1 MFESHIKQNGLF
13 WSTYLP
19 FLPFFYL
26 FFIVATVTLSKT
38 LITPSPGKTN
48 SVTCTVSG
56 GERFTGWFD
65 PAGKKVPTSSSEKI
79 YVETTGNNHKLKLTD
94 VKVSY
99 GGTYTCKGTTN
110 SESLKV
116 HVECKLHITLLITNV
131 ASVVSAQAANICC
144 LYGGFCMETFQ
155 VQTAVLNCC
164 SSFFI
169 NSL

>member
-1 MFESHIKQNGLF
+1 MFESHIKRNGLF
-13 WSTYLP
+13 WSTHLP

-26 FFIVATVTLSKT
+26 FFIVATVTLSKN

-56 GERFTGWFD
+56 GERFIGWFD
-65 PAGKKVPTSSSEKI
+65 PAGKRVPTSSSEKI
-79 YVETTGNNHKLKLTD
+79 FVETNGNDHKLKLTD

-99 GGTYTCKGTTN
+99 GGTYTCKGNTN
-110 SESLKV
+110 SKSLKV

-144 LYGGFCMETFQ
+144 LYCGFWTETFQ

-164 SSFFI
+164 SSF
-169 NSL
+169 L